1 MMLPPIC
8 PLAKVVVPM
17 PSIVPLRLANSYSAS
32 MLIVGMVVEQQVVLY
47 ADFIKNDGA
56 NMRLVLPLRKQKAV
70 SGRQEELDWQN

>member
-1 MMLPPIC
+1 
-8 PLAKVVVPM
+8 
-17 PSIVPLRLANSYSAS
+17 

-47 ADFIKNDGA
+47 ADLIKNDGA

>member
-1 MMLPPIC
+1 
-8 PLAKVVVPM
+8 
-17 PSIVPLRLANSYSAS
+17 